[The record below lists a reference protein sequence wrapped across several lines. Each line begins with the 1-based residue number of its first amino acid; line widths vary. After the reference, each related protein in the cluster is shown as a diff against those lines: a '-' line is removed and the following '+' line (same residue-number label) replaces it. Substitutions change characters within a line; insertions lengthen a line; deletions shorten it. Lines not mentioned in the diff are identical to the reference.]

1 MGLPHVCFLLLAFVV
16 VDVLLALEEREGKK
30 RKQALDTLTQHPISF
45 APSPSMIGG
54 SEGQLADY

>member
-30 RKQALDTLTQHPISF
+30 KKTGA
-45 APSPSMIGG
+45 
-54 SEGQLADY
+54 